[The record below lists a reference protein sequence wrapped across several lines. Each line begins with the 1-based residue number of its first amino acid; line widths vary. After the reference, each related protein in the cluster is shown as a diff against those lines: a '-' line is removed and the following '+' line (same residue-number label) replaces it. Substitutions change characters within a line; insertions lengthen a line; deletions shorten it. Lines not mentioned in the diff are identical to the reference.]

1 MRTSSIADAK
11 NNLSH
16 LIQEIEAGDPVHLT
30 RYGRP
35 VAVIMSEHQYQSLV
49 APEKSVS
56 TAIMNWRS
64 QLDENVDN
72 GFDDRELRQLR
83 KEPVAREFTWED

>member
-72 GFDDRELRQLR
+72 GFDDRELKQLR

>member
-1 MRTSSIADAK
+1 
-11 NNLSH
+11 
-16 LIQEIEAGDPVHLT
+16 
-30 RYGRP
+30 
-35 VAVIMSEHQYQSLV
+35 MSEHQYQSLV

-64 QLDENVDN
+64 QLDENVHN